1 MKRSRFLAFFIAGA
15 LTLSFLSCSDN
26 NTDIPRQSRIRDK
39 EKEYAIG
46 QSYAETDPFAFSS
59 DITLDDVSEAVN
71 RLLENIEKS
80 DNSQAVSDDISN
92 LLRLYDELYEAN
104 TYKEIEFYTHY
115 SDKETEKEY
124 NEVYRQLYVAGDLID
139 YGFVQGYIS
148 DYTDLFKDLV
158 TDETVTLYEDA
169 GYDMEAALRESEASF
184 DDLSENRGKYYDIID
199 DDSLSDEEKDIECAK
214 ILIEM
219 LKEYDTDTLYS
230 QYDRDYTGEEIL
242 ALGDVIKKELIPVSD
257 VLLDAYLDKIDWT
270 SYFSGTEGYGEPF
283 EVIRQYAGKLSPDV
297 QKSADRICDEHLYKI
312 CQNDDAFEGAFTD
325 ELPLQDS
332 ALIFMGSQ
340 SEDQRLPTAIHEFG
354 HFHATFYDD
363 TPTYLSKNNLDIA
376 EVQSQGLELLFTQF
390 YDDIYGNDADF
401 QRLENAIDLLDSVIS
416 GYLVGE
422 FEYTCVRDIDNIT
435 PDEMVDRFNGLF
447 DDYFDSFHL
456 YMISHLFESP
466 GYYISYSTSALASF
480 DLIDDVNEAPDK
492 ALEKYE
498 KIAKI
503 SCNSGEYTF
512 REALSACGFSDVLTE
527 DYIREL
533 AAYLRDYADKL

>member
-1 MKRSRFLAFFIAGA
+1 MKRSRFLAFFVAGA

-26 NTDIPRQSRIRDK
+26 NTDVPRQSRVRDK
-39 EKEYAIG
+39 EKEFAIG
-46 QSYAETDPFAFSS
+46 QSYAETDFSFSS
-59 DITLDDVSEAVN
+59 DVDIDDVSEGVN
-71 RLLENIEKS
+71 RLLEDIEKK
-80 DNSQAVSDDISN
+80 DNSAAVSDDISE

-115 SDKETEKEY
+115 SDEATEKEY

-148 DYTDLFKDLV
+148 DYADLFKDLV
-158 TDETVTLYEDA
+158 TAETVTLYEDA
-169 GYDMEAALRESEASF
+169 GYDIEAAIEESEASF
-184 DDLSENRGKYYDIID
+184 DDLAENRGKYYDIID
-199 DDSLSDEEKDIECAK
+199 DDSLSEKEKDIECAK
-214 ILIEM
+214 ILIEL

-257 VLLDAYLDKIDWT
+257 VLLDEYLDKIDWT
-270 SYFSGTEGYGEPF
+270 SYFSGTEGCDEPF
-283 EVIRQYAGKLSPDV
+283 EVVRQYAGQLSPDI

-312 CQNDDAFEGAFTD
+312 CSNDDAFEGAFTD

-332 ALIFMGSQ
+332 ALIFMGSL
-340 SEDQRLPTAIHEFG
+340 SSDQRLSTAIHEFG

-363 TPTYLSKNNLDIA
+363 TPTYLSKNNIDIA
-376 EVQSQGLELLFTQF
+376 EIQSQGLELLYTQF
-390 YDDIYGNDADF
+390 YDDIYGNNGDF
-401 QRLENAIDLLDSVIS
+401 KRLENAIDLLDSVIS

-422 FEYTCVRDIDNIT
+422 FEYTSVRDINTIT
-435 PDEMVDRFNGLF
+435 PEEMVDRFNGLF
-447 DDYFDSFHL
+447 DEYFDSFHL

-480 DLIDDVNEAPDK
+480 DLIDDVTEAPDK

-498 KIAKI
+498 KMAKI

-512 REALSACGFSDVLTE
+512 REALSACGFSDVLTA
-527 DYIREL
+527 DYIRQL
-533 AAYLRDYADKL
+533 ATYLRDYADKL